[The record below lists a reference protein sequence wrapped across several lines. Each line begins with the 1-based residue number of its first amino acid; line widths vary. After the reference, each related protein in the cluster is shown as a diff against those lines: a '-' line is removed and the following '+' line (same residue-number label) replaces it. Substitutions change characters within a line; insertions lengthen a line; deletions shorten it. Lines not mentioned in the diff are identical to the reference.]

1 MTQYKTPFSDGVSAL
16 TQYLISNNPGNN
28 TPDKSGTYWYH
39 GHHQLHYTD
48 GIYGA
53 FIVLDKNERQTYAA
67 HMEKMGDM
75 MFADWYGED
84 GH

>member
-1 MTQYKTPFSDGVSAL
+1 MDITNY
-16 TQYLISNNPGNN
+16 I
-28 TPDKSGTYWYH
+28 
-39 GHHQLHYTD
+39 HYTD

-75 MFADWYGED
+75 N